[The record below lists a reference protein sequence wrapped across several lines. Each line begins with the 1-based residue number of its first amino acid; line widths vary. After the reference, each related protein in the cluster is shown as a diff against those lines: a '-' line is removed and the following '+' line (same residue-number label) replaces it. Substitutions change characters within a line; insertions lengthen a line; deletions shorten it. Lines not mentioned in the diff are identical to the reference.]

1 MIQQEIE
8 KLYSEQWTEWP
19 QFKEHVLRLNDIK
32 IHSFDFGNYVIE
44 TQYNP
49 ARIVSS
55 NAKLDEKSIA
65 ARKCFLCPENR
76 PAVQREVRLNERFIA
91 LVNPNPILKEH
102 FTIPLIQHQKQE
114 ILPYLGDMLDFAGE
128 FPDYIIFYNGPK
140 AGASAPDHMHFQ
152 AVRKGQL
159 PLESEYQKIE
169 KKVLIGDSNGK
180 ISTLQEYGRHCT
192 LIQSSDKETMRSLFQ
207 QVYIQLHEGA
217 KARRHEREEKTTPSC
232 FRVFVPSCVSEEP
245 MMNIFTLYEN
255 EQWNLFIFPRKAHR
269 PSQFFAEG
277 ENYKMISPGAIDM
290 AGIFVLPR
298 KEDFDSVN
306 KEIISDVLEQVS
318 L

>member
-1 MIQQEIE
+1 MNTLQQEIE
-8 KLYSEQWTEWP
+8 KLYSEQLTEWA
-19 QFKEHVLRLNDIK
+19 QFKEHVLQLNDVE
-32 IHSFDFGNYVIE
+32 IHSYDFGNHIIK

-91 LVNPNPILKEH
+91 LVNPNPVLKGH
-102 FTIPLIQHQKQE
+102 FTIPLIQHKKQE
-114 ILPYLGDMLDFAGE
+114 ILPYLGDMLDFARMLPG
-128 FPDYIIFYNGPK
+128 YIIFYNGPK
-140 AGASAPDHMHFQ
+140 AGASAPDHIHFQ

-169 KKVLIGDSNGK
+169 KKVSIEDSDRK
-180 ISTLQEYGRHCT
+180 VSILQDYGRHCT
-192 LIQSSDKETMRSLFQ
+192 LIQSSDKETVHSLFQ
-207 QVYIQLHEGA
+207 QMYAQLQSLSNTA
-217 KARRHEREEKTTPSC
+217 
-232 FRVFVPSCVSEEP
+232 EEP
-245 MMNIFTLYEN
+245 MMNVFTSYEN

-277 ENYKMISPGAIDM
+277 EDYKMISPGAIDM
-290 AGIFVLPR
+290 AGVFVLPR
-298 KEDFDSVN
+298 KEDFDSVG
-306 KEIISDVLEQVS
+306 KEIISDVFDQVS
-318 L
+318 SRLVVL